1 MVDLGYAAIM
11 ETGTDAARALLESMP
26 NRSSMS
32 REAAVL
38 ELENIRARVF
48 FGAFEKYEQPL
59 MNLLAASKR
68 GALPNADPYDTVIVP
83 AG

>member
-32 REAAVL
+32 REAAAL
-38 ELENIRARVF
+38 ELENIRVSVTLPSSPAHYNCLFGYSTPGSRV
-48 FGAFEKYEQPL
+48 L
-59 MNLLAASKR
+59 R
-68 GALPNADPYDTVIVP
+68 GLRKI
-83 AG
+83 